1 MDEPSRDVLQDAG
14 PADEAP
20 GSRTLLWVFLLLL
33 CFGAAVGMGWLVLR
47 EIEDLGTA
55 NSDNAQWSLAQTEV
69 EFLQF
74 QLAIER
80 AGEEEVSLDTLR
92 RRFDV
97 FYSRIGTFA
106 SASTYSAVRSSPEFI
121 AANEEITDF
130 LDAAVPVIDSPDA
143 QLAAALP
150 ALSAEAQALLP
161 QVRALSLAG
170 LASFAESSDE
180 RREDVRRTLAQ
191 MVGVLGLLLGG
202 FALLTNSFRRLY
214 RVSRRQ
220 AQAMERA
227 GDRMRA
233 IVEAAADAILVCDR
247 DGAILDM
254 NTAGVRLFGYSR
266 EEGIGRRALET
277 IYPADVAPALQEAT
291 RAFFQEDGRAG
302 TTALHY
308 ETEAVSRSGRRF
320 PAEVSIARTAD
331 ETDPIY
337 VAFIRD
343 ISRRKEAEE
352 GLTEARDKALAGERA
367 KAEFLAVMSHE
378 MRTPLNGLMGTMQL
392 MRDHSLSQRQSELLD
407 RMHSSGRLLLGLVND
422 VLDLAK
428 FEAGKLKAERRPF
441 SVSALLDGVVETTA
455 TLASSNG
462 NSLRWRPL
470 TPGLDIVRGDS
481 RRLRQVLLNLVGN
494 AVKFTRAGSIDI
506 EVERLPGEGGLVE
519 FRVADTGIGIA
530 EAQLE
535 RIFQDFETLDSSY
548 SRQAGGTGLGLGI
561 ARRLV
566 GVMGGEIGVESEPG
580 EGSLFWV
587 RLSLP
592 PAEAEE
598 TPLPG
603 QGGNATL
610 PVRPLDVLLVE
621 DNEMN
626 RFVARGLLESEGHKV
641 TEAVD
646 GRAGVEWAESHPF
659 DVILMDISMPVMDG
673 QTAARK
679 IRAGSGRSATTPI
692 IALTA
697 HALPEE
703 VERFREAGMAHC
715 LSKPIDRKVLS
726 GLLRGIAAG
735 YSGGSVTMAEPASGL
750 IDRAQLGELSQTI
763 RPADLERLL
772 ATFRAEMD
780 EGVTRLTASDLPPA
794 ELGALAHKCAG
805 SCATLG
811 LTALRQLLGR
821 VETAAKRGE
830 VSEGDLAQLPELWA
844 ESRQA
849 LDAWQGEQAL
859 TE

>member
-1 MDEPSRDVLQDAG
+1 MSQDSGRAEDVPG
-14 PADEAP
+14 P
-20 GSRTLLWVFLLLL
+20 RTIIWLMLLLL
-33 CFGAAVGMGWLVLR
+33 CFGVAVGMGWLVLR

-55 NSDNAQWSLAQTEV
+55 NSDNDQWSLAQTEV

-74 QLAIER
+74 QLAVER
-80 AGEEEVSLDTLR
+80 ADEEGASLDAVR
-92 RRFDV
+92 QRFDV
-97 FYSRIGTFA
+97 FYSRVGTFET
-106 SASTYSAVRSSPEFI
+106 ASTYSDIRASAEFVAANDEI
-121 AANEEITDF
+121 AAF
-130 LDAAVPVIDSPDA
+130 LDEAVPLIDSSDEV
-143 QLAAALP
+143 LLAALP
-150 ALSAEAQALLP
+150 ALSDEAQELLP
-161 QVRALSLAG
+161 LVRALSLAG
-170 LASFAESSDE
+170 LTTFAETSDE
-180 RREDVRRTLAQ
+180 RREKVRRTLAQ
-191 MVGVLGLLLGG
+191 MVGVLALLLGG

-214 RVSRRQ
+214 RVSRQQ
-220 AQAMERA
+220 AQAMERV

-233 IVEAAADAILVCDR
+233 IVETAADAILVCDR
-247 DGAILDM
+247 EGAILDT
-254 NTAGVRLFGYSR
+254 NSAAVELFGYSR
-266 EEGIGRRALET
+266 TDAIGRLALET
-277 IYPADVAPALQEAT
+277 IYPPDVVPGLREET
-291 RAFFQEDGRAG
+291 LDYFETGGGAG
-302 TTALHY
+302 KTILHF
-308 ETEAVSRSGRRF
+308 ETEAISRVGRRF
-320 PAEVSIARTAD
+320 PVEVAIARTAD

-343 ISRRKEAEE
+343 IARRKQAEE
-352 GLTEARDKALAGERA
+352 GLMVARDKALAGERA

-407 RMHSSGRLLLGLVND
+407 RMHSSARLLLGLVND

-428 FEAGKLKAERRPF
+428 FEAGKLRAERRPF
-441 SVSALLDGVVETTA
+441 SVPALLDGVVETTA
-455 TLASSNG
+455 TLAANNG
-462 NSLRWRPL
+462 NSLRWRQL
-470 TPGLDIVRGDS
+470 SPGLDIVHGDS

-506 EVERLPGEGGLVE
+506 EVERLPGEGHLVE

-530 EAQLE
+530 DEQLE

-598 TPLPG
+598 ASLPG
-603 QGGNATL
+603 QGGNASL

-626 RFVARGLLESEGHKV
+626 RFVARGLLEAEGHKV

-646 GRAGVEWAESHPF
+646 GRAGVAWAETHPF

-679 IRAGSGRSATTPI
+679 IRAGTGLSATTPI

-703 VERFREAGMAHC
+703 VERFREAGMEHC

-735 YSGGSVTMAEPASGL
+735 YSGGSVTMDEPGSEL
-750 IDRAQLGELSQTI
+750 IDRAQLGELAQTVS
-763 RPADLERLL
+763 PADARRLL
-772 ATFRAEMD
+772 GRFLTEMD
-780 EGVTRLTASDLPPA
+780 AGVASLTAGDLSPA
-794 ELGALAHKCAG
+794 ELVALAHKCAG

-830 VSEGDLAQLPELWA
+830 VSESDLAQLPALWA

-849 LDAWQGEQAL
+849 LEAWRSEQAL
-859 TE
+859 TD